1 VSVPVRWLSHV
12 MARRSFVGRLLLGLL
27 PISACGGPSWLSK
40 QRPVEAPLPRRLVIM
55 VWKSARV
62 HAVDDEGFADA
73 VATMLQVALGELG
86 YEATILPLAGHPRLP
101 RIELA
106 FWDIDYGNGGLMRDP
121 YGGMAQG
128 SVTVDCAFV
137 TARNQVAF
145 VGRVRAQGEDGNLG
159 VGAEAAARAIAD
171 MLVYG

>member
-1 VSVPVRWLSHV
+1 MPVRWPSRAL
-12 MARRSFVGRLLLGLL
+12 ARRSFIARLLLAML
-27 PISACGGPSWLSK
+27 PVSACGGPTWLGK
-40 QRPVEAPLPRRLVIM
+40 QRLLEAPLPRKVVIM

-62 HAVDDEGFADA
+62 RATDDEGFADA

-86 YEATILPLAGHPRLP
+86 YEATIQPLAGHPRLP

-106 FWDIDYGNGGLMRDP
+106 FWGIDYGEGPLMGDP
-121 YGGMAQG
+121 YGGMTDG

-137 TARNQVAF
+137 TARDQVAF
-145 VGRVRAQGEDGNLG
+145 VGRVRALGEGGNLG
-159 VGAEAAARAIAD
+159 VGAETAARAIAE